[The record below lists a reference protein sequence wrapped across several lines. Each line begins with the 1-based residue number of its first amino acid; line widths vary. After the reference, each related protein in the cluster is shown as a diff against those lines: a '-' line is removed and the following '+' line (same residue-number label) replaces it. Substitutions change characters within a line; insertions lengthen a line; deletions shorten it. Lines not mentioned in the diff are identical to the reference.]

1 MILKCSLVQGHRS
14 VLRPTSKYIGKP
26 HLAQMEVK
34 QEVVVAVIKKMNSN
48 IDGLTLQT
56 SLKIK
61 YTLVLFLF
69 VAAGWAQQTNT
80 SYTKR
85 VLEASEIDMLFS
97 YYSQDGQNAAVTGGE
112 GTEELTDATST
123 LVLRL
128 PMNEN
133 DVLTVDVGLSAYT
146 SASSSNVNP
155 LDGGN
160 INATPFDASSGESR
174 KDLLA
179 YINPSYQHS
188 SEDRNTIWSANA
200 YFSTEYDY
208 FSIGF
213 GGSYSRLF
221 NEKNTELTISGNV
234 FLDKWNAIYP
244 IELREGFFDD
254 RITGNGTYNPNFN
267 VFEKENRNS
276 YSVSLSFSQILSK
289 KLQGALFV
297 DFVSQNGLLSTPF
310 QRVYFGDAEDFFIDD
325 FQLADDVEQ
334 LPDNRFK
341 VPFGGRLNYYVND
354 LLVLRSYYRFY
365 WDDWGIT
372 SHTASIEAPFK
383 LTDKFTLYPS
393 YRYYTQSE
401 ADYFYAK
408 ETALSTFDFYT
419 SDYDLSNYNAHQ
431 YGGGIQYK
439 DIFTNAK
446 ILTFGLKTIDLRFSQ
461 YDRSDGLNASII
473 TLGATFVGN

>member
-1 MILKCSLVQGHRS
+1 M
-14 VLRPTSKYIGKP
+14 
-26 HLAQMEVK
+26 AVK
-34 QEVVVAVIKKMNSN
+34 QEVAVGAI
-48 IDGLTLQT
+48 
-56 SLKIK
+56 KIK
-61 YTLVLFLF
+61 CKTLNLLIFLF
-69 VAAGWAQQTNT
+69 AISINWAQQSNS
-80 SYTKR
+80 SYKKR
-85 VLEASEIDMLFS
+85 VLEASEVDFLFS

-123 LVLRL
+123 IVLRM
-128 PMNEN
+128 PMNED

-160 INATPFDASSGESR
+160 LNTTPFDASSGESR

-188 SEDRNTIWSANA
+188 SEDRNSIWTANA

-244 IELREGFFDD
+244 IELRDGFFDN
-254 RITGNGTYNPNFN
+254 RVTGSGTYNPNFA

-289 KLQGALFV
+289 RMQGSLFM
-297 DFVSQNGLLSTPF
+297 DIVSQSGLLSTPF
-310 QRVYFGDAEDFFIDD
+310 QRVYFGDTESFFIDD

-334 LPDNRFK
+334 LPENRFK
-341 VPFGGRLNYYVND
+341 IPFGGRLNYYVND
-354 LLVLRSYYRFY
+354 FLVLRSYYRFY

-372 SHTASIEAPFK
+372 SHTASIEAPLK
-383 LTDKFTLYPS
+383 LADKFTLYPT
-393 YRYYTQSE
+393 YRYYTQSA
-401 ADYFYAK
+401 ADYFYSK
-408 ETALSTFDFYT
+408 EEAQSTFDFYT
-419 SDYDLSNYNAHQ
+419 SDYDLSKYDAHQ
-431 YGGGIQYK
+431 YGLGIQYK
-439 DIFTNAK
+439 DIFTNTK
-446 ILTFGLKTIDLRFSQ
+446 VLTFGLKTIDLRFSK
-461 YDRSDGLNASII
+461 YDRSDGLNAYIF
-473 TLGATFVGN
+473 TLGTTFIGN

>member
-1 MILKCSLVQGHRS
+1 M
-14 VLRPTSKYIGKP
+14 
-26 HLAQMEVK
+26 AVK
-34 QEVVVAVIKKMNSN
+34 QEVVVVVIKKFDLNAACLKPFTFSKVKCTL
-48 IDGLTLQT
+48 IFFFIVSLGL
-56 SLKIK
+56 
-61 YTLVLFLF
+61 
-69 VAAGWAQQTNT
+69 AQQNNT
-80 SYTKR
+80 SYQKR

-97 YYSQDGQNAAVTGGE
+97 YYNQDGQNAAVTGGE
-112 GTEELTDATST
+112 GTEELTDATSSI
-123 LVLRL
+123 VLRM

-160 INATPFDASSGESR
+160 INTTPFDASSGESR

-188 SEDRNTIWSANA
+188 SEDRNSIWSANA

-221 NEKNTELTISGNV
+221 NEKNTELTLSGNV

-254 RITGNGTYNPNFN
+254 RITGNGTYNPDFS
-267 VFEKENRNS
+267 VFDKENRNS

-289 KLQGALFV
+289 KLQGALFMDV
-297 DFVSQNGLLSTPF
+297 VSQNGLLSTPF
-310 QRVYFGDAEDFFIDD
+310 QRVYFGDTEDFFIDD
-325 FQLADDVEQ
+325 FQLADDVER
-334 LPDNRFK
+334 LPDTRFK
-341 VPFGGRLNYYVND
+341 IPFGGRLNYYVND
-354 LLVLRSYYRFY
+354 LVILRSYYRFY

-383 LTDKFTLYPS
+383 LTDKFTLYPT
-393 YRYYTQSE
+393 YRYYTQSA

-408 ETALSTFDFYT
+408 EEAVSTLEFYT
-419 SDYDLSNYNAHQ
+419 SDYDLSKYNAHQ
-431 YGGGIQYK
+431 YGMGIQYK
-439 DIFTNAK
+439 DIFANSK
-446 ILTFGLKTIDLRFSQ
+446 ILTFGLKIIDLRFSK
-461 YDRSDGLNASII
+461 YDRSDGLDANIL
-473 TLGATFVGN
+473 TLGATFIGN